1 MQEKLEIILF
11 NFSREKCFVFGS
23 YVIYSAT
30 YSLSIELKLFSSICF
45 IVIFLVF
52 FYNFCGLKTDRKWKW
67 QGCELAIF
75 RHLLAIFLLTKINS
89 FHKIVVILKCQTY
102 SKEYFPNLLETALLC
117 QIFVFWDR
125 DLKFWLQLGC
135 FKLVKMVG
143 SDFS

>member
-1 MQEKLEIILF
+1 MGFRNTQEKLENILF

-23 YVIYSAT
+23 YVIYSVT

-102 SKEYFPNLLETALLC
+102 SNFNWIKCYDTNHIFLFPVFCN
-117 QIFVFWDR
+117 FVR
-125 DLKFWLQLGC
+125 KKLKIYD
-135 FKLVKMVG
+135 
-143 SDFS
+143 S